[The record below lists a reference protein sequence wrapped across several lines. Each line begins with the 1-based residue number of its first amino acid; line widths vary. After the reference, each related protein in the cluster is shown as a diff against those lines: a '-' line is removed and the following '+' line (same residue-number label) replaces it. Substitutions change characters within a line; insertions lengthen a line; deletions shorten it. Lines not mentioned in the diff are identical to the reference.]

1 MARNEKIAAVLHEI
15 GIAETKGTGIRV
27 MIDEMNKA
35 NLTIPIFESNSLKD
49 SFTIKLLV
57 HHLLSSE
64 DLEWLRQF
72 FEYNLSEDEARTLI
86 VVREVGEINNFIY
99 RSINRVDT
107 LTASARLRHLRD
119 LGLLDQKGKSSATY
133 YTLNQNFTNKDLP
146 NKLEK
151 LAAPNP
157 TSSTDKDLSSELTRL
172 DSSNLASNPTDK
184 DLSSELTKPDS
195 SNLADKQTD
204 NESTHGLLEQM
215 PQQLRQ
221 VVENLGHR
229 ANTEELSNAI
239 VQLCQ
244 WRDLSSSE
252 LAIILNRNQVYLRN
266 NYLNRLIKLGKL
278 EYVRSGSPSDPHQAY
293 RAIAK
298 NDAI

>member
-1 MARNEKIAAVLHEI
+1 
-15 GIAETKGTGIRV
+15 
-27 MIDEMNKA
+27 
-35 NLTIPIFESNSLKD
+35 
-49 SFTIKLLV
+49 
-57 HHLLSSE
+57 
-64 DLEWLRQF
+64 
-72 FEYNLSEDEARTLI
+72 
-86 VVREVGEINNFIY
+86 
-99 RSINRVDT
+99 
-107 LTASARLRHLRD
+107 
-119 LGLLDQKGKSSATY
+119 LLDQKGKGSATY

-151 LAAPNP
+151 LASPNP

-172 DSSNLASNPTDK
+172 DSSNLASSSTDK
-184 DLSSELTKPDS
+184 DLSSELARVDP
-195 SNLADKQTD
+195 SNLADNLT
-204 NESTHGLLEQM
+204 LLGQM
-215 PQQLRQ
+215 PQVLRQ
-221 VVENLGHR
+221 VVENLGQR

-239 VQLCQ
+239 VKLCQ

-298 NDAI
+298 SDAI